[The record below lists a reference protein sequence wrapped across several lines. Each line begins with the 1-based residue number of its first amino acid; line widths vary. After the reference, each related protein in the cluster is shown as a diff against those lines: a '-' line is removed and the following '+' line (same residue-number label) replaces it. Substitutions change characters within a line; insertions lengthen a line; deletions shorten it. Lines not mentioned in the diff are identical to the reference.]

1 MTYIVQSHLDP
12 YELSTQRPSLRA
24 HVSCAPKSRIDSN
37 RASLLSLSS
46 ALTSSARP
54 LPCDFSSLL
63 ASAPRAPRP
72 TTMAGGSHARGKS
85 GAPTNHRKRKA
96 PSPAAAAA
104 AAEDEDEAES
114 EAQKLRREVEE
125 LEKELADLDRRV
137 LDHVRSNAARLVDAA
152 VTRPAAL
159 RPPAPPGTALFL
171 PCARARVW
179 GWSALLCGGDV
190 ICVPYTIGSISGG
203 VC

>member
-85 GAPTNHRKRKA
+85 GAPPNHRKRKA

-104 AAEDEDEAES
+104 EDEEES

-159 RPPAPPGTALFL
+159 RPPGTALFL

-179 GWSALLCGGDV
+179 GWSALLCGGNV
-190 ICVPYTIGSISGG
+190 ICVPYTIGSISGAY
-203 VC
+203 VEK